1 MSKTN
6 SVNKRYAGLEANKL
20 NIGAQS
26 EGRLEGKPAHRCLLE
41 EMRHSAASAGKGW
54 LIGEGVQ
61 ILVEAHEEINAV
73 DTPYLGLL
81 AGY

>member
-1 MSKTN
+1 M
-6 SVNKRYAGLEANKL
+6 
-20 NIGAQS
+20 
-26 EGRLEGKPAHRCLLE
+26 E
-41 EMRHSAASAGKGW
+41 EMRHLAASAGKGW